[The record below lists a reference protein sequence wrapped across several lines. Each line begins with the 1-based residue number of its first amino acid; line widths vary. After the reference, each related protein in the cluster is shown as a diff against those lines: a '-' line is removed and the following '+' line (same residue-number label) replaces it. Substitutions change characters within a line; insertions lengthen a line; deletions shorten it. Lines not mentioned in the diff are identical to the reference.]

1 MYVSYKWLQQY
12 VDLNGISA
20 AELADKITK
29 SGIEV
34 EGVEKKSEGIKG
46 VVVGHVLEKVKHPE
60 ADKLNICQVDIGAEE
75 PVQIVCGAPNVDA
88 GQKVAVAT
96 VGAVLPG
103 NFKIKKAKL
112 RGQASH
118 GMICSLQE
126 LGIESKLIAKEYS
139 TGIFVFPDDVE
150 VGSDALMQLSLDDEV
165 LELSLTPNR
174 ADCMSMLGVAYEVG
188 AILGQEVKYPQ
199 TSVSTSDEKASDY
212 ISVEVEEN
220 EACPLYTARVI
231 KDVKVGPS
239 PLWLQTT
246 LMAAGIRPHNNVVD
260 ITNYILLEY
269 GQPLHAFD
277 YDKLGS
283 KKIVVRNA
291 HEGETMVT
299 LDDAERKLQA
309 HHLVITNGTEPV
321 ALAGVMG
328 GANSEVSDETTT
340 VLLES
345 AYFSGASVRR
355 TSKDHALRS
364 EASARY
370 EKGIDPN
377 RVRQA
382 ADRAVALL
390 AEYAGGTVLSGAV
403 EVDTLTV
410 EPAVVSITIE
420 KINTLLGTTI
430 TMDQVE
436 AIFAALK
443 FETVVEG
450 DEITVTVPTRRGDI
464 TIPEDL
470 VEEVARLYGYDNI
483 PKTLP
488 KANGTVG
495 QLTPYQAKRRVVRRY
510 LEGAGLYQAI
520 TYALTSAEKATAF
533 AIKQA
538 DTIKLAMPMSE
549 ERSTLRQSLVPHL
562 LEALQYNVARQN
574 DSVAL
579 YETGTVF
586 LQSAEGE
593 ALPEEREHLAG
604 ALTGLWH
611 TQAWQ
616 GEKKQL
622 DFYVAKG
629 ILEGLFTKLGLSDR
643 IAFQAAKMDG
653 THPGRTA
660 RITLDGEFIGYVGQV
675 HPTVEAQHDIKATYV
690 FELSLQDLLQAE
702 VAPIAYES
710 IPRFPSITRDIAL
723 VVDKDAVAGN
733 LQAIITEA
741 GGKLLKEVSVFDL
754 YEGDRMEEGKKSI
767 AFSLKYFD
775 PAKTLTDEDVTKA
788 HTKVLDAVKEKA
800 GAELRG

>member
-1 MYVSYKWLQQY
+1 MFVSYKWLQQY
-12 VDLNGISA
+12 IDLDGISA

-34 EGVEKKSEGIKG
+34 EGVEQKSEGIKG

-60 ADKLNICQVDIGAEE
+60 ADKLNVCQVDIGAEE
-75 PVQIVCGAPNVDA
+75 PVQIVCGAANVDA

-126 LGIESKLIAKEYS
+126 LGYESKLIAKEYS
-139 TGIFVFPDDVE
+139 TGIFVFPNDVE
-150 VGSDALMQLSLDDEV
+150 VGTDALGQLNLDDEV

-174 ADCMSMLGVAYEVG
+174 SDCLSMLGVAYEVG
-188 AILGQEVKYPQ
+188 AILGKDVKYPE
-199 TSVSTSDEKASDY
+199 STYTAGSEKASDY
-212 ISVEVEEN
+212 VSVEVEANEEN
-220 EACPLYTARVI
+220 PLYTAKII

-239 PLWLQTT
+239 PLWMQNT

-260 ITNYILLEY
+260 ITNYVLLEY

-291 HEGETMVT
+291 NEGETIMT
-299 LDDAERKLQA
+299 LDDAERTLKA
-309 HHLVITNGTEPV
+309 HNLVITNGTEPV

-345 AYFSGASVRR
+345 AYFAASSVRK
-355 TSKDHALRS
+355 TSKELGLRS

-370 EKGIDPN
+370 EKGVDPN
-377 RVRQA
+377 RVRA
-382 ADRAVALL
+382 AAERAATLM
-390 AEYAGGTVLSGAV
+390 AEYAGGTVLEGTV

-410 EPAVVSITIE
+410 EPAVVSITLE
-420 KINTLLGTTI
+420 KINTLLGTAL
-430 TMDQVE
+430 TMAEVE
-436 AIFAALK
+436 AIFAKLK
-443 FETVVEG
+443 FETTVNG
-450 DEITVTVPTRRGDI
+450 DEITVTAPTRRGDI

-488 KANGTVG
+488 NASGTVG
-495 QLTPYQAKRRVVRRY
+495 KLSDYQAKRRAVRRY

-520 TYALTSAEKATAF
+520 TYALTSPAKAQAF
-533 AIKQA
+533 ALEVK
-538 DTIKLAMPMSE
+538 DTVKLSMPMSE
-549 ERSTLRQSLVPHL
+549 ERSVLRQAIVPQL
-562 LEALQYNVARQN
+562 LEVLKYNVARQN

-586 LQSAEGE
+586 LHTADNE
-593 ALPEEREHLAG
+593 LPEEREHVAG

-611 TQAWQ
+611 SQAWQ
-616 GEKKQL
+616 GEKKAL
-622 DFYVAKG
+622 DFFVAKG
-629 ILEGLFTKLGLSDR
+629 ILEGLFEKLGVSGQ
-643 IAFQAAKMDG
+643 IAFAAAQIDG
-653 THPGRTA
+653 MHPGRTA
-660 RITLDGEFIGYVGQV
+660 SVSLNGTYIGYVGQV
-675 HPTVEAQHDIKATYV
+675 HPKVQQQYDIKETYV
-690 FELSLQDLLQAE
+690 FELSLQALLQAE
-702 VAPIAYES
+702 VAPIAYTS

-723 VVDKDAVAGN
+723 VVDSATVAGDV
-733 LQAIITEA
+733 QAIITEA
-741 GGKLLKEVSVFDL
+741 GGKLLKEVSVFDV
-754 YEGDRMEEGKKSI
+754 YEGEHMEDGKKSL

-775 PAKTLTDEDVTKA
+775 PEKTLTDEEVTKA

>member
-1 MYVSYKWLQQY
+1 MFVSYKWLQQY

-60 ADKLNICQVDIGAEE
+60 ADKLNVCQVDIGAEE

-126 LGIESKLIAKEYS
+126 LGFETKLIAKEYS
-139 TGIFVFPDDVE
+139 TGIFVFPSDVE
-150 VGSDALMQLSLDDEV
+150 VGTDALVQLSLDDEV
-165 LELSLTPNR
+165 LELGLTPNR
-174 ADCMSMLGVAYEVG
+174 ADCLSMLGVAYEVG
-188 AILGQEVKYPQ
+188 AILGQEVKWPEINV
-199 TSVSTSDEKASDY
+199 TESAEKASDY
-212 ISVEVEEN
+212 IAVEVEAN
-220 EACPLYTARVI
+220 EDNPLYTARVI

-283 KKIVVRNA
+283 KKIVVRKA
-291 HEGETMVT
+291 KAGEKMVT
-299 LDDAERKLQA
+299 LDDAERTLQD
-309 HHLVITNGTEPV
+309 HQLVITNGTEPV

-328 GANSEVSDETTT
+328 GANSEVSDTTIT

-345 AYFSGASVRR
+345 AYFTGPSVRR

-370 EKGIDPN
+370 EKGVDPA
-377 RVRQA
+377 RVRAA
-382 ADRAVALL
+382 ADRAVALM
-390 AEYAGGTVLSGAV
+390 EQYAGGTVLAGSV
-403 EVDTLTV
+403 EVDTLAV
-410 EPAVVSITIE
+410 EPAVVSITID
-420 KINTLLGTTI
+420 KINTLLGTSL
-430 TMDQVE
+430 TMSEVE

-443 FETVVEG
+443 FESAIEG
-450 DEITVTVPTRRGDI
+450 NTITVTVPTRRGDI

-488 KANGTVG
+488 YTTGTVG
-495 QLTPYQAKRRVVRRY
+495 QLTPYQAKRRLVRRY
-510 LEGAGLYQAI
+510 LEGAGLYQAV
-520 TYALTSAEKATAF
+520 TYGLTSEAKATTFAIEKA
-533 AIKQA
+533 
-538 DTIKLAMPMSE
+538 DTVKLAMPMSE
-549 ERSTLRQSLVPHL
+549 ERSVLRQSLVPHL
-562 LEALQYNVARQN
+562 LEVLQYNVARQN
-574 DSVAL
+574 DTIAL
-579 YETGTVF
+579 YETGTVY
-586 LQSAEGE
+586 LNNNAGE
-593 ALPEEREHLAG
+593 LPTEREHVAG
-604 ALTGLWH
+604 AITGLWH
-611 TQAWQ
+611 SQLWQ

-622 DFYVAKG
+622 DFFVAKG
-629 ILEGLFTKLGLSDR
+629 ILEGMFEKLGLTDQ
-643 IAFQAAKMDG
+643 ITFQAAVVEGM
-653 THPGRTA
+653 HPGRTA
-660 RITLDGEFIGYVGQV
+660 SVTLNGEYIGYVGQV
-675 HPTVEAQHDIKATYV
+675 HPTVEQNHDIKATYV
-690 FELSLQDLLQAE
+690 FELSLKALLEAA
-702 VAPIAYES
+702 VAPIAYTS

-723 VVDKDAVAGN
+723 VVDKATVAGEI
-733 LQAIITEA
+733 QAIITEA

-754 YEGDRMEEGKKSI
+754 YEGERMEEGKKSI

-775 PAKTLTDEDVTKA
+775 PTKTLTDEDITKA
-788 HTKVLDAVKEKA
+788 HNKVLDAVKEKA

>member
-1 MYVSYKWLQQY
+1 MFVSYKWLQQY
-12 VDLNGISA
+12 VDLDGMSA
-20 AELADKITK
+20 QELADKITK

-34 EGVEKKSEGIKG
+34 EGVEQKSEGIKG

-60 ADKLNICQVDIGAEE
+60 ADKLNVCQVDIGAEE

-139 TGIFVFPDDVE
+139 SGIFVFPNDVE
-150 VGSDALMQLSLDDEV
+150 VGTDALQQLNLDDEV
-165 LELSLTPNR
+165 LELGLTPNR
-174 ADCMSMLGVAYEVG
+174 SDCLSMLGVAYEVG
-188 AILGQEVKYPQ
+188 AILGKEVKYPEIAIEAG
-199 TSVSTSDEKASDY
+199 SEKAADY
-212 ISVEVEEN
+212 ISIEVEAN
-220 EACPLYTARVI
+220 EANPLYTAKVI

-260 ITNYILLEY
+260 ITNYVLLEY

-283 KKIVVRNA
+283 KKIVVRTA
-291 HEGETMVT
+291 HEGEKMVT
-299 LDDAERKLQA
+299 LDDAERTLQN

-345 AYFSGASVRR
+345 AYFAASSVRK
-355 TSKDHALRS
+355 TSRELGLRS

-370 EKGIDPN
+370 EKGVDPN
-377 RVRQA
+377 RVRA
-382 ADRAVALL
+382 ASDRAAALMVEL
-390 AEYAGGTVLSGAV
+390 AGGTVLEGTA
-403 EVDTLTV
+403 EVDTLTI

-420 KINTLLGTTI
+420 KINTLLGTDLS
-430 TMDQVE
+430 MAEVE
-436 AIFAALK
+436 AIFAKLK
-443 FETVVEG
+443 FTASVEG
-450 DEITVTVPTRRGDI
+450 NEITVTVPTRRGDI

-488 KANGTVG
+488 KASGTVG
-495 QLTPYQAKRRVVRRY
+495 QLSPYQSKRRAVRRY
-510 LEGAGLYQAI
+510 LEGAGLYQAV
-520 TYALTSAEKATAF
+520 TYALTSPAKATAF
-533 AIKQA
+533 AIEAK
-538 DTIKLAMPMSE
+538 DTVKLSMPMSE
-549 ERSTLRQSLVPHL
+549 ERSVLRQSIVPQL
-562 LEALQYNVARQN
+562 LEVLKYNVARQN

-586 LQSAEGE
+586 LHTEGNV
-593 ALPEEREHLAG
+593 LPEEREHVAG

-611 TQAWQ
+611 SQLWQ
-616 GEKKQL
+616 GEKKAL
-622 DFYVAKG
+622 DFFVAKG
-629 ILEGLFTKLGLSDR
+629 ILEGLFEKLGVTEQ
-643 IAFQAAKMDG
+643 ITFAAAQVEGM
-653 THPGRTA
+653 HPGRTA
-660 RITLDGEFIGYVGQV
+660 SVSLNGEYIGYVGQV
-675 HPTVEAQHDIKATYV
+675 HPAVEQQHDIKETYV
-690 FELSLQDLLQAE
+690 FELSLQALLNAE
-702 VAPIAYES
+702 VAPVAYES
-710 IPRFPSITRDIAL
+710 IPRFPSISRDIAL
-723 VVDKDAVAGN
+723 VVDSAAVAGDI
-733 LQAIITEA
+733 QAIIKEA
-741 GGKLLKEVSVFDL
+741 GGKLLKEVSIFDL
-754 YEGDRMEEGKKSI
+754 YEGEHMEAGKKSL

-775 PAKTLTDEDVTKA
+775 PAKTLTDEEVTKA